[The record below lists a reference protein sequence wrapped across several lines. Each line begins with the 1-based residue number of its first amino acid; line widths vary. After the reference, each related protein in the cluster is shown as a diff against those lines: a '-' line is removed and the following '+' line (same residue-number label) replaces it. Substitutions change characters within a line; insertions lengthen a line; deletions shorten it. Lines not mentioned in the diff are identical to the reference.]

1 MTPTKIG
8 PTTTKVLAVLR
19 EFTQFR
25 QHIDALAME
34 IYTRQDPDC
43 STLLAA
49 LDTRLQEILLQ
60 SIEESTRGYTSL
72 TEI

>member
-8 PTTTKVLAVLR
+8 PTTTKVLAVLT
-19 EFTQFR
+19 EFAQFR
-25 QHIDALAME
+25 QHIDVLSTE

-43 STLLAA
+43 AILLAA